1 MLEESHPR
9 ARFIYISNPVWAGIK
24 QQATLEG
31 KSVSAL
37 IEFILADFF
46 EAPFA
51 VDLPERRS
59 LSEEEALMYRARA
72 GYIGDRLW
80 QILLAWS
87 GAQNKS
93 SKSALIEVLVRRY
106 LGLDVKDD
114 PQPPKIKVPENGFV
128 IDLDRLKRQ
137 HESGEN

>member
-1 MLEESHPR
+1 MVEESHPR
-9 ARFIYISNPVWAGIK
+9 ARFIYISNPVWAAIK

-37 IEFILADFF
+37 IEYILADFF
-46 EAPFA
+46 TEPFA
-51 VDLPERRS
+51 VHLPERRS
-59 LSEEEALMYRARA
+59 LSEEEALMYRTRA
-72 GYIGDRLW
+72 VYISGRLW
-80 QILLAWS
+80 QRLLNWS

-106 LGLDVKDD
+106 LGLDVKNNLE
-114 PQPPKIKVPENGFV
+114 PPKIKVPENGFV

-137 HESGEN
+137 RGSGED